1 MAPKNNFA
9 VKTGRVFFPAA
20 QTKIRR
26 RLRVRLNWKEI
37 LNGDLLF
44 GRVKKI
50 AAATELGR
58 SEARYPLAQSALLER
73 FRRRILPPM
82 CHFSILRYT
91 LLVVAS
97 TQNNVSRGVE

>member
-73 FRRRILPPM
+73 FSSKNSSTDVSL
-82 CHFSILRYT
+82 FNLT
-91 LLVVAS
+91 LHS
-97 TQNNVSRGVE
+97 SCSRFNAK